1 MCVLY
6 MVLWKI
12 DTYLQRIVM
21 CYFST
26 EINSVHTRNLNG
38 ILEITKKKKKTTT
51 SILQGIS
58 TDNNVLARTSKV
70 KETQRKLK
78 AHEASKHEASV
89 QRREQWRYNLH
100 KQRKHLSAAQWLD
113 GSYPEGHYSEQFQN
127 SESSL
132 WIPNKLPKLNWAHWA
147 SKMVP

>member
-1 MCVLY
+1 
-6 MVLWKI
+6 
-12 DTYLQRIVM
+12 M

-78 AHEASKHEASV
+78 AHEARSFRTAKGTVKIQPAQAEETLVSCTV
-89 QRREQWRYNLH
+89 TRWFLSRGSLFRTIPELR
-100 KQRKHLSAAQWLD
+100 KQLMNTKQ
-113 GSYPEGHYSEQFQN
+113 
-127 SESSL
+127 
-132 WIPNKLPKLNWAHWA
+132 IT
-147 SKMVP
+147 